1 MKNSIK
7 SIYIHIPFCNNICKY
22 CDFCKIYYNKK
33 IVKDYLEELSKE
45 VEENYQG
52 DTIETIYIGGGT
64 PSSLDKNELE
74 MLFSITNK
82 IKISKNYEFTFEC
95 NIENITEDLLTILKK
110 NKVNRISIGIESF
123 NEKILK
129 ILGRTNQNNIKEK
142 IDLVKKYFNNINI
155 DLIYGITG
163 QTIKELDSDLNK
175 FLSLDINHISIY
187 SLILEPHTILK
198 INKYREISDDK
209 SRKMYDYICNVLKE
223 NGYNHYEISN
233 FEKNNTPSKHNM
245 TYWNNEKYYGFGVG
259 SSGYTNNIRYTN
271 TRSITKY
278 LKGIRIY
285 EKEKITKKIDME
297 NYMILGL
304 RKIKGVS
311 NTEFKNKYG
320 KDIKDVFNIKK
331 LNKQDNYYYINE
343 NDLYISNYILQD
355 FINI

>member
-45 VEENYQG
+45 VEENYRG

>member
-45 VEENYQG
+45 VEENYRG

-209 SRKMYDYICNVLKE
+209 SRKMYDYICNVLTK

-259 SSGYTNNIRYTN
+259 SSGYINNIRYTN

>member
-45 VEENYQG
+45 VEENYRG

-155 DLIYGITG
+155 DLIYRITG

-259 SSGYTNNIRYTN
+259 SSGYINNIRYTN